1 MLSSHLISKLPTY
14 LVRLQLTYQ
23 NTGERRL
30 SEIIL
35 HCHYATIENAAYDNW
50 NGGMYGHDVV
60 LFLPIETLSLV
71 GLDELEEVRKRLLT
85 DLNTLGE
92 GIDNEWFNALR
103 LDLND
108 DNDPEYQRAVPFSKK
123 LPVNP
128 DAVEFWKP
136 GLARVFVSHR
146 DLYKKEARELGESLE
161 EYGMSCFIAHDTI
174 TPLAEW
180 RDEIIKGLET
190 MEAMIVFMTDDFQ
203 DSLWCQQEV
212 GYALGK
218 STPIV
223 PLKLGSKDPPGFI
236 SHLQAIRASMDN
248 PFAAAKGLFPLI
260 GKALGRQER
269 LNEVLITAFCES
281 PSYSDTKERF
291 NRMEASVKSLT
302 DAQLQQIVAA
312 FAENGQLNGAGH
324 LTSKYERL
332 RHFLENATRR
342 KLTVSRGVISEQKP
356 AAAFADD
363 DADVPF

>member
-1 MLSSHLISKLPTY
+1 MSRHLISKLPTY
-14 LVRLQLTYQ
+14 LVRLQLIYQ
-23 NTGERRL
+23 NAGESRL
-30 SEIIL
+30 SEIVL
-35 HCHYATIENAAYDNW
+35 HCNYATIEDAAYDNW

-60 LFLPIETLSLV
+60 LFLPIQTLSLV
-71 GLDELEEVRKRLLT
+71 GLAELQEVCKRLLT

-92 GIDNEWFNALR
+92 GIENESFNALR

-108 DNDPEYQRAVPFSKK
+108 DNDPKYQRAVPFSKK

-146 DLYKKEARELGESLE
+146 DAYKKEARELGEALE
-161 EYGMSCFIAHDTI
+161 EYGLSCFIAHDTI
-174 TPLAEW
+174 APLAEW
-180 RDEIIKGLET
+180 RGEIMKGLET

-212 GYALGK
+212 GYALGR
-218 STPIV
+218 SAPIV

-236 SHLQAIRASMDN
+236 SHVQAMRGNIDD
-248 PFAAAKGLFPLI
+248 PLAAAKGLFPLI

-269 LNEVLITAFCES
+269 LNEVLITAFCDS

-291 NRMEASVKSLT
+291 DRMKASVKSLT

-312 FAENGQLNGAGH
+312 FAENGQLSGAGY
-324 LTSKYERL
+324 LTGKYERL
-332 RHFLENATRR
+332 RCFLEAVTHR
-342 KLTVSRGVISEQKP
+342 KFTVAHRIISEQKQ
-356 AAAFADD
+356 ATAFADD